1 MLTRSQTRA
10 QTSNTNVLRECPNIN
25 ISGYITRSTT
35 AAIAAYKSSFV
46 ERAENRI
53 QSCDNIFGYNTRSK
67 TNNKK
72 TIYSHTNNNVLYDGN
87 H

>member
-35 AAIAAYKSSFV
+35 AAYNSSFL
-46 ERAENRI
+46 ERAQQRI
-53 QSCDNIFGYNTRSK
+53 QACDNTSVYTTRSK
-67 TNNKK
+67 TNNNICLN
-72 TIYSHTNNNVLYDGN
+72 TRSHSRNALYDGN
-87 H
+87 N